1 MGCEE
6 NEELVVNLH
15 AETQNG
21 LDEMIEWQIRGVSES
36 HFSFFFL
43 LLDVRKMKSWL
54 LTYRLKHRM
63 DWMR

>member
-1 MGCEE
+1 MECEE
-6 NEELVVNLH
+6 NEGLIVNLQ

-43 LLDVRKMKSWL
+43 LWNVRKMRSWL
-54 LTYRLKHRM
+54 LLFYH
-63 DWMR
+63 